1 MRADSSAEA
10 HRNTIRP
17 RNSMVSR
24 VCPSITR
31 TPVIFRVLESNIR
44 LCTTLCGRT
53 VTLPVVSAAGKVEF
67 RLLK

>member
-1 MRADSSAEA
+1 
-10 HRNTIRP
+10 
-17 RNSMVSR
+17 MVSR

-31 TPVIFRVLESNIR
+31 TPVIFRFLESNIR

-53 VTLPVVSAAGKVEF
+53 VTLPVLSAAGKVEF